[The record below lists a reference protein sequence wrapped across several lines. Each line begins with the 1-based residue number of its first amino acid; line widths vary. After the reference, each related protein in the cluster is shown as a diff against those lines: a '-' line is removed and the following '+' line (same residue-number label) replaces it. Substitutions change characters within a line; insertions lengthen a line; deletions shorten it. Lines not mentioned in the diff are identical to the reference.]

1 METGRFGPNG
11 FAEQHDHAEL
21 IWVDAEGEGVEGYD
35 GRDCHGDQ
43 EQERAWETSATWHHL
58 LELVLAALKY
68 LFEVRMQRG
77 TTVSFTAAIAQRH
90 DLVLSM
96 GRLWAPQTLASSK

>member
-11 FAEQHDHAEL
+11 FAEQHDHTKL
-21 IWVDAEGEGVEGYD
+21 IWIDAEGEGVEGYD
-35 GRDCHGDQ
+35 SRDRHGDQ
-43 EQERAWETSATWHHL
+43 EQERARNAGAAWHHL
-58 LELVLAALKY
+58 LELVLAALEY

-77 TTVSFTAAIAQRH
+77 ATVSFTAAIAQRH